1 MDQQLSRPTTCGC
14 WVLSFWHTSGT
25 PGRSLAFRPCTHAL
39 THTQSHAPSRQSR
52 PLVSLYATII
62 HIASLILTFFHF
74 CPWISMFLPPLRTVS
89 LFCTKNGPCLR
100 VSQQLVRSPCPR
112 VLLCP
117 RCPSF
122 SLTWR
127 CVDLVAF
134 VFFFIITH
142 VVFTFHSRTLLTSRL
157 D

>member
-25 PGRSLAFRPCTHAL
+25 PERSLAFRPCTHAL

-100 VSQQLVRSPCPR
+100 VSQQLAHLVHASSCVLDVRLFLYYHS
-112 VLLCP
+112 
-117 RCPSF
+117 PSF
-122 SLTWR
+122 YFSLP
-127 CVDLVAF
+127 
-134 VFFFIITH
+134 
-142 VVFTFHSRTLLTSRL
+142 HSFNVPT
-157 D
+157 